1 MLSWSKQVLL
11 DQIWFVSLNHSIN
24 ANTHFRNNL
33 DDYNNLASTSSLP
46 ALSSS
51 YNDNYAY
58 LDESSV
64 KNQNLRGNNFP
75 SNKALSSSDVI
86 PSPLAVTSHQNKI
99 ANQKDF
105 KNFDAN
111 EVNRDKIV
119 DEVGTKTDINSKLAE
134 EKR

>member
-1 MLSWSKQVLL
+1 M
-11 DQIWFVSLNHSIN
+11 
-24 ANTHFRNNL
+24 
-33 DDYNNLASTSSLP
+33 
-46 ALSSS
+46 
-51 YNDNYAY
+51 
-58 LDESSV
+58 

-119 DEVGTKTDINSKLAE
+119 DEAGTKTDPDLKLGQEQRYAINLKLI
-134 EKR
+134 

>member
-1 MLSWSKQVLL
+1 ML
-11 DQIWFVSLNHSIN
+11 F
-24 ANTHFRNNL
+24 FRNNL
-33 DDYNNLASTSSLP
+33 DDYNALASTSSLP

-119 DEVGTKTDINSKLAE
+119 DEAGTKTDPDLKLGQE
-134 EKR
+134 QR